1 MAKVIPFMGIH
12 YNQKKIKDFAEV
24 TTPPYD
30 VISKQEQTDFH
41 KKHANNII
49 RLILG
54 KNGEPDEK
62 NHADAAKYYNKW
74 LDEQILIRDNSE
86 TFYLTSVEFS
96 VSGKKSTRYGLTA
109 LVGLE
114 PFEKGVV
121 LPHEKTFSKVKSERL
136 GLMKK
141 CHVNFS
147 PVFSLYPDNDGVILN
162 KLKNVVLDQSPDF
175 DFIDSHGQKQKLWKI
190 TDKDVH
196 NEIYE
201 AMKGKRIFIADG
213 HHRYETALNY
223 RDWVAKNSSDFNAE
237 HPANYIMMSLTSMDD
252 PGLVILPAH
261 RLLTGVDDFIIDK
274 LVAKSKI
281 YFDINKISC
290 KDKETALKEFT
301 AGLNAGKEKNTIGLF
316 IKNQP
321 NIYLMTLKSDV
332 MEQEFGD
339 ELPDAVKN
347 LDVTVLT
354 RLIFMEISGF
364 NQARMDDEKMFSYTT
379 DVIQAFN
386 KVETQECDIAFIL
399 NATKIAQVKNIAE
412 AKLVMPRKST
422 YFYPKVIT
430 GQVLNSLLP

>member
-12 YNQKKIKDFAEV
+12 YNQKKIKDFSEV

-96 VSGKKSTRYGLTA
+96 VSGKKITRYGLTA

-162 KLKNVVLDQSPDF
+162 KLKNVVSGRSPDF
-175 DFIDSHGQKQKLWKI
+175 DFTDSHGQTQKLWKI

-196 NEIYE
+196 NEICE
-201 AMKGKRIFIADG
+201 AMKEKRIFIADG

-223 RDWVAKNSSDFNAE
+223 RDWVAKNSSDFNAD

-274 LVAKSKI
+274 LVAKSKN

-301 AGLNAGKEKNTIGLF
+301 AGLNAGSEKNTIGLF

-364 NQARMDDEKMFSYTT
+364 NQARLDDEKMFSYTT
-379 DVIQAFN
+379 DVIQAFD
-386 KVETQECDIAFIL
+386 KVETQKCDIAFIL
-399 NATKIAQVKNIAE
+399 NPTKIEQVKNIAE

>member
-96 VSGKKSTRYGLTA
+96 VSDKKITRYGLTA

-162 KLKNVVLDQSPDF
+162 KLKNVVSGRSPDF
-175 DFIDSHGQKQKLWKI
+175 DFTDSHGQTQKLWKI

-196 NEIYE
+196 NEICE
-201 AMKGKRIFIADG
+201 AMKEKRIFIADG

-223 RDWVAKNSSDFNAE
+223 RDWVAKNSSDFNAD

-274 LVAKSKI
+274 LVAKSKN

-301 AGLNAGKEKNTIGLF
+301 AGLNAGSEKNTIGLF

-364 NQARMDDEKMFSYTT
+364 NQARLDDEKMFSYTT
-379 DVIQAFN
+379 DVIQAFD
-386 KVETQECDIAFIL
+386 KVETQKCDIAFIL
-399 NATKIAQVKNIAE
+399 NSTKIEQVKNIAE

>member
-1 MAKVIPFMGIH
+1 MAKVIPFMGVH

-24 TTPPYD
+24 ATPPYD
-30 VISKQEQTDFH
+30 VISKQEQKDFH
-41 KKHANNII
+41 KKHVNNII

-54 KNGEPDEK
+54 ENGETDEK
-62 NHADAAKYYNKW
+62 NHADAAQYYNKW
-74 LDEQILIRDNSE
+74 LDEQILIRDNSK

-96 VSGKKSTRYGLTA
+96 VSGKKITRYGLTA

-114 PFEKGVV
+114 PFEKGIV
-121 LPHEKTFSKVKSERL
+121 LPHEKTFSRVKSERL

-141 CHVNFS
+141 CHANFS
-147 PVFSLYPDNDGVILN
+147 PVFSLYHDNDGVIFN
-162 KLKNVVLDQSPDF
+162 KLKNVVSGQLPDF
-175 DFIDSHGQKQKLWKI
+175 DFTDSHGQTQKLWKI

-196 NEIYE
+196 NEICE
-201 AMKGKRIFIADG
+201 AMKEKRIFIADG

-223 RDWVAKNSSDFNAE
+223 RDWVAKNSSDFNAD

-261 RLLTGVDDFIIDK
+261 RLLTGVDDLIIDK
-274 LVAKSKI
+274 LISKAKI
-281 YFDINKISC
+281 FFDINRISC
-290 KDKETALKEFT
+290 KDKETALKKFT
-301 AGLNAGKEKNTIGLF
+301 AGLNTGNEKNIIGLF
-316 IKNQP
+316 MKNQP
-321 NIYLMTLKSDV
+321 NIYLMTLKPDV
-332 MEQEFGD
+332 MEQRFGD
-339 ELPDAVKN
+339 ELPDAVRN

-364 NQARMDDEKMFSYTT
+364 NQAMLDDEKMFSYTT
-379 DVIQAFN
+379 DLIQAFD
-386 KVETQECDIAFIL
+386 KVETQKCDIAFIL
-399 NATKIAQVKNIAE
+399 NPTKIEQVKNIAE